1 MHLSLRSFNTMIP
14 TKHIL
19 LVEDDET
26 LGSALMKKL
35 LEGGYAATWEKN
47 GQDGLRRLKLL
58 HPDLLLLDLALP
70 GLRGEDILEVAQK
83 DSDLK
88 DIPIIVISNSGL
100 QSDIERLR
108 GAGVRDYLVKA
119 DFHPADIVSR
129 VGKILSPQLSP
140 EKKKQ
145 RFTVF
150 VVEDDQ
156 ILASLAVT
164 KFTKAGYDVFH
175 APDGKEC
182 LRMLSTGK
190 TPDLILLDIIMPEV
204 NGFDV
209 LRALKRESR
218 LRNIPVVIF
227 SNYAQDQ
234 DLETARTLGAVDFFV
249 KSRMTLRE
257 VVERVGEI
265 LGA

>member
-1 MHLSLRSFNTMIP
+1 MIS

-83 DSDLK
+83 DNDLK

-100 QSDIERLR
+100 QSDIDRLKS
-108 GAGVRDYLVKA
+108 GGVKDYLVKA
-119 DFHPADIVSR
+119 DFHPIDIVTR
-129 VGKILSPQLSP
+129 VGNILFPTHG
-140 EKKKQ
+140 EKKPKQ
-145 RFTVF
+145 RYTIF

-156 ILASLAVT
+156 ILASLAMT
-164 KFTKAGYDVFH
+164 KFTKAGYDVLH
-175 APDGKEC
+175 AGDGKEC
-182 LRMLSTGK
+182 LQILSTGK

-209 LRALKRESR
+209 LRAMKRESR

-234 DLETARTLGAVDFFV
+234 DVETARSLGAVDFLV
-249 KSRMTLRE
+249 KSKMTLKD

-265 LGA
+265 LGV